1 MGGKYPA
8 IPETL
13 STVLALSKSKLEF
26 LSWEFWHTT
35 SIDARYTT
43 PVVFNIYP
51 IAKNW
56 LEDLNNN
63 RGFIVRVTNDDPAYE
78 QALKKSNVARKMH
91 RSQTSKRE
99 PDTTSTNASYIDTV
113 CLKAQGKF
121 LEAQSVSAVERPPSE
136 AIGLQTY
143 SDAE

>member
-1 MGGKYPA
+1 MTPA
-8 IPETL
+8 SSSNLLLMP
-13 STVLALSKSKLEF
+13 
-26 LSWEFWHTT
+26 WEFWHTT
-35 SIDARYTT
+35 SIDTRYTA

-51 IAKNW
+51 IAKHW
-56 LEDLNNN
+56 LEDPNNI
-63 RGFIVRVTNDDPAYE
+63 RGIIVRVTNDDPAYE
-78 QALKKSNVARKMH
+78 QALKIPNVARKMN